1 MYTSKNYETRTS
13 EIPEGVQGYKDGQE
27 NEKSLVGYFEF
38 PRTFFPPGFGFHQG
52 SLVSSNVE

>member
-1 MYTSKNYETRTS
+1 MYTSKNYETI

-27 NEKSLVGYFEF
+27 HEKRLVGYFEF
-38 PRTFFPPGFGFHQG
+38 PRIFFPPGFGFRQG